1 MSGAI
6 EHLWGL
12 EPGEETAA
20 LCWYKRQ
27 SAGVS
32 PWDGSHPRESYEEV
46 FARHEEARLRCH
58 RCPLLAACERAL
70 SDMEKQSLRV
80 DGVMAGRYSDVIAYS
95 NGERRF
101 VQTTC
106 RGCRAPLRPQGDVSN
121 NRKFPAGARD
131 HRGEGLCDQCY
142 PRLARAV
149 RNPPPPPPKRS
160 YQENNPIG
168 TPRP

>member
-1 MSGAI
+1 MTVRE

-27 SAGVS
+27 TGKVS
-32 PWDGSHPRESYEEV
+32 PWDGSRPLESSEEV
-46 FARHEEARLRCH
+46 LARHKEARLRCH
-58 RCPLLAACERAL
+58 RCPLLEACERAL
-70 SDMEKQSLRV
+70 SDMEKQNLRV
-80 DGVMAGRYSDVIAYS
+80 DGVMAGRYSDVLAYS
-95 NGERRF
+95 NAERRYA
-101 VQTTC
+101 QTNC
-106 RGCRAPLRPQGDVSN
+106 RGCHAPLRPQGGVST
-121 NRKFPAGARD
+121 NRKIPAGARD

-149 RNPPPPPPKRS
+149 RNPPPPPKRS

>member
-1 MSGAI
+1 MTEAAAN
-6 EHLWGL
+6 LWGL

-58 RCPLLAACERAL
+58 RCPLLEACERAL

-106 RGCRAPLRPQGDVSN
+106 RGCSTPLRPQGDVSN
-121 NRKFPAGARD
+121 NRKFSAGARD

-142 PRLARAV
+142 PRLARACLLYTS
-149 RNPPPPPPKRS
+149 PS
-160 YQENNPIG
+160 
-168 TPRP
+168 PRDS